1 MTQQIKF
8 KTIIISEKGQVAI
21 PVEIQREMGIRK
33 GDELLLIKKGE
44 KIILEKPK
52 KFERTLQ
59 DEFEDLQDISES
71 SLKKLWSNKDDEIW
85 NTYLKGSKK
94 RRW

>member
-1 MTQQIKF
+1 MAQQVKF
-8 KTIIISEKGQVAI
+8 KTIRISEKGQVAI

-52 KFERTLQ
+52 KFARSLR
-59 DEFEDLQDISES
+59 DEFEDLQQISES
-71 SLKKLWSNKDDEIW
+71 SLKKLWLNKNDEVW
-85 NTYLKGSKK
+85 NSYLKGKPKK
-94 RRW
+94 

>member
-1 MTQQIKF
+1 
-8 KTIIISEKGQVAI
+8 
-21 PVEIQREMGIRK
+21 MGIGK

-52 KFERTLQ
+52 KFARTLQ
-59 DEFEDLQDISES
+59 DEFDDVEQISES
-71 SLKKLWSNKDDEIW
+71 DLKKIWLNKSDEIW

-94 RRW
+94 

>member
-1 MTQQIKF
+1 MAQQIRF
-8 KTIIISEKGQVAI
+8 KSIRISEKGQVAI
-21 PVEIQREMGIRK
+21 PVEIQREMGLEK

-52 KFERTLQ
+52 KLKRVLE
-59 DEFEDLQDISES
+59 DEFEDVQQLSEY
-71 SLKKLWSNKDDEIW
+71 SLKKLWLNKSDEIW

-94 RRW
+94 

>member
-1 MTQQIKF
+1 MAQEIKF
-8 KTIIISEKGQVAI
+8 KTIRISEKGQIAI
-21 PVEIQREMGIRK
+21 PVEIQREMGIGK

-52 KFERTLQ
+52 KFAGTLQ
-59 DEFEDLQDISES
+59 DEFEDVEQISEA
-71 SLKKLWSNKDDEIW
+71 SLKKLWLNKSDEIW

-94 RRW
+94 RQ